1 MPPPPQ
7 QGEGSAA
14 CTNKDQTHTSAE
26 ETTTI
31 YREVMILT
39 DVDILAAGL
48 SYVGFDAKQQNR
60 VKLERNMKRF
70 KQFFGPDPST
80 IAPLFR
86 DLRDAYPTLKY
97 KDALMTMNWLWI
109 NDKQS
114 VLSARWRYCEEY
126 ISPTVKQYTRMIQS
140 LKDMKIKFVFSH
152 NKHYM
157 ASIDC
162 SNFET
167 DEFRLDPSS
176 QWYDHKSNSPGLV
189 SSRCIIYVLF
199 CLIHFMTLT
208 YTNT

>member
-1 MPPPPQ
+1 
-7 QGEGSAA
+7 
-14 CTNKDQTHTSAE
+14 
-26 ETTTI
+26 
-31 YREVMILT
+31 MILT
-39 DVDILAAGL
+39 DVDILATGL

-60 VKLERNMKRF
+60 VNLARNMKRF

-86 DLRDAYPTLKY
+86 DLRDAFPTLKY
-97 KDALMTMNWLWI
+97 KDALMTLNWLWI

-114 VLSARWRYCEEY
+114 VLSARWRCCEEY
-126 ISPTVKQYTRMIQS
+126 ISPTVKEYARMIQS

-152 NKHYM
+152 NKRFM

-167 DEFRLDPSS
+167 NEFRLDPSS

-189 SSRCIIYVLF
+189 SSSVLHLYF
-199 CLIHFMTLT
+199 SAYYISD
-208 YTNT
+208 